1 MKFWVGKLMK
11 FPYKV
16 RCFLYFGKFVKQN
29 MKFVKQNMKFV
40 SMFAPK
46 MEVLLEKLVSLAS

>member
-1 MKFWVGKLMK
+1 MKV
-11 FPYKV
+11 PYKV

-29 MKFVKQNMKFV
+29 MKFV

-46 MEVLLEKLVSLAS
+46 KEVFCEKLVSLAS

>member
-1 MKFWVGKLMK
+1 MKV
-11 FPYKV
+11 PYKV

-46 MEVLLEKLVSLAS
+46 VEVLLEKLVSLAS